1 MMKTKG
7 TMNNCSMRGLLP
19 VLFLIGSAALA
30 QGQKVDPVDNL
41 PAVSENPLEV
51 IKETPG
57 FAGIFREWG
66 FVGDSL
72 SSGEHEYLKDD
83 GKKGYLDL
91 YEYSWGQF
99 ICYAAGAEGVNFSK
113 GGLTCRSWINQFW
126 DKATADPKQAYII
139 ALGVNDRYKKYKIGD
154 LKTDMDPDDFN
165 KNADTFA
172 GNYAGIIQRLKSIR
186 PDAKIFVATMYKKD
200 VEEYEE
206 YNRSIEEYNAVI
218 RQMETVFSN
227 VYTIDLYTYAPIN
240 DSEFRDR
247 YYNGGHNNAAGY
259 LYSSWIMMTYVD
271 WIVRQDFRDFAE
283 VALIGK
289 GKSLYK

>member
-1 MMKTKG
+1 MTTIG
-7 TMNNCSMRGLLP
+7 TTNRCRMRGLLP
-19 VLFLIGSAALA
+19 VLFLVCCAWAGH
-30 QGQKVDPVDNL
+30 GQQVDPVDNL
-41 PAVSENPLEV
+41 PALSENPLEV
-51 IKETPG
+51 IKQTPG

-99 ICYAAGAEGVNFSK
+99 ICYATAAEGVNFSK
-113 GGLTCRSWINQFW
+113 GGLTCRSWINRFW
-126 DKATADPKQAYII
+126 DQAREDPKQAYII
-139 ALGVNDRYKKYKIGD
+139 ALGVNDRYKKYKVGD
-154 LKTDMDPDDFN
+154 LAVDMVPDDFT

-172 GNYAGIIQRLKSIR
+172 GNYAGIIQRIKSIQ
-186 PDAKIFVATMYKKD
+186 PDAKIFVATMYKKSD
-200 VEEYEE
+200 EK
-206 YNRSIEEYNAVI
+206 YNRSIEEYNDVI
-218 RQMETVFSN
+218 RQMETVFPN

-259 LYSSWIMMTYVD
+259 IYSSWIMMTYID

-289 GKSLYK
+289 GKSLYQ